1 MKKITAF
8 EKKGKSIWVTVDGHA
23 FSVEPEMIIKYHL
36 KAELEMEDKTY
47 QAFIADNQYLQC
59 LRLSFVKLKKM
70 LTIAELKNILST
82 SSFPIGIQKQV
93 IHYLIEKKYLDDYVY
108 AKMYLEQKKTKEGP
122 EMLKFHLQQKGISP
136 DILEKTM
143 SHYREDVIIQELM
156 EKKLNT
162 PTKKP
167 KRAYMMQIKQ
177 QLIAKGFHREMIE
190 SCMMSHE
197 DLLENKDQEI
207 IHVYGQKIIKQY
219 QHKLTGY
226 TLYQKIK
233 EKLYQKGFAYEDI
246 KRYLETIDLQSW

>member
-1 MKKITAF
+1 MKTITAF
-8 EKKGKSIWVTVDGHA
+8 EKKGKHIWVTVGDQS
-23 FSVEPEMIIKYHL
+23 FPVEPEMIIKYHL

-47 QAFIADNQYLQC
+47 QTFITENQYLQC
-59 LRLSFVKLKKM
+59 LRFSFVKLKKM
-70 LTIAELKNILST
+70 LTIAELKNILALT
-82 SSFPIGIQKQV
+82 SFPLGIQKQV
-93 IHYLIEKKYLDDYVY
+93 IHYLIEKKYLDDYAF
-108 AKMYLEQKKTKEGP
+108 AKMYLDQKKTKEGP
-122 EMLKFHLQQKGISP
+122 EMLKFHLQQKGISL

-143 SHYREDVIIQELM
+143 QHHREDVVVQELI

-167 KRAYMMQIKQ
+167 KRAYMRQIKQ
-177 QLIAKGFHREMIE
+177 QLVAKGFHREMVE

-219 QHKLTGY
+219 QNKLSGY
-226 TLYQKIK
+226 ALYQKIK